1 MADTKKT
8 VHLIIERQDSPT
20 GKPYTEEFEIP
31 YRPALNVV
39 AALMEIQK
47 NPVTKDGKNYSCSL
61 GMQLLRKSMWC
72 LYDGY

>member
-31 YRPALNVV
+31 YRSALNVV

-47 NPVTKDGKNYSCSL
+47 NPVTKDGKK
-61 GMQLLRKSMWC
+61 LL
-72 LYDGY
+72 L

>member
-47 NPVTKDGKNYSCSL
+47 NPVTKDGK
-61 GMQLLRKSMWC
+61 LLLQFGNATAQKKYVV
-72 LYDGY
+72 LV

>member
-39 AALMEIQK
+39 AALMGIQK
-47 NPVTKDGKNYSCSL
+47 NPVTKMVKK
-61 GMQLLRKSMWC
+61 LLLQFGNATAQKKYVV
-72 LYDGY
+72 LV

>member
-47 NPVTKDGKNYSCSL
+47 NPVTKDGKK
-61 GMQLLRKSMWC
+61 LLLQFGNATAQKRYVV
-72 LYDGY
+72 LV

>member
-39 AALMEIQK
+39 AALMDIQK
-47 NPVTKDGKNYSCSL
+47 NPVTKDG
-61 GMQLLRKSMWC
+61 
-72 LYDGY
+72 

>member
-47 NPVTKDGKNYSCSL
+47 NPSCSL

>member
-47 NPVTKDGKNYSCSL
+47 NIHIYYQQINLC
-61 GMQLLRKSMWC
+61 RWIFNH
-72 LYDGY
+72 

>member
-47 NPVTKDGKNYSCSL
+47 NPVTKDGKK
-61 GMQLLRKSMWC
+61 LLLQFGNATAQKKYVV
-72 LYDGY
+72 LV

>member
-31 YRPALNVV
+31 YDERYIFEKLNY
-39 AALMEIQK
+39 LNRI
-47 NPVTKDGKNYSCSL
+47 TT
-61 GMQLLRKSMWC
+61 R
-72 LYDGY
+72 